1 MSDLQLPLLAG
12 FEPRSVNTPAESYV
26 QRAREVAARICQAQ
40 GFATADDVRDALG
53 PPPSN
58 GHAGAVFAAELFYE
72 LGRVPTRAPEGHYR
86 KIGKYGLRARGRR
99 ELLGEP

>member
-1 MSDLQLPLLAG
+1 MTDTQLPLLAG
-12 FEPRSVNTPAESYV
+12 FEPRSVNTPSESYV

-40 GFATADDVRDALG
+40 GFATSDDIRDCLG

-58 GHAGAVFAAELFYE
+58 GHAGAVFAAELFFE
-72 LGRVPTRAPEGHYR
+72 LGRDRSRYPGNHYR
-86 KIGKYGLRARGRR
+86 KIGRYGLRARGRR

>member
-12 FEPRSVNTPAESYV
+12 FEPRSIDTPSESYV

-40 GFATADDVRDALG
+40 GFATSDDIRDCLG

-58 GHAGAVFAAELFYE
+58 GHAGAVFAPELFWE
-72 LGRVPTRAPEGHYR
+72 MGRVPTRAAEGHYR
-86 KIGKYGLRARGRR
+86 KIGKYALKARGRR